1 MSELYLAHHGIKGQK
16 WGVRRFENEDGTLTA
31 AGKKRYQAQEA
42 YVKSYNKYKEA
53 KKFKRSDFK
62 IGGMANRNARIR
74 TAEAEKDVKK
84 ADYLY
89 SKAKT
94 DKGGERARNR
104 QITKAY
110 NSAGAIGILSN
121 KVDTAFGGS
130 YRQKLSKNIEKTY
143 GKEYAD
149 KQIKKAKNLAVAS
162 IAATTAY
169 YVGKKALNVY
179 LKNGGAEQIGRLIG
193 KGANA
198 YRDKRMG
205 IIPDDKKWREI
216 PNIAGSLTYKR

>member
-1 MSELYLAHHGIKGQK
+1 MSDFYLAHHGIKGQK

-31 AGKKRYQAQEA
+31 AGKKRYQAQES

-62 IGGMANRNARIR
+62 LGGMSNRNARIR

-84 ADYLY
+84 AEYLY

-104 QITKAY
+104 QIAKAY
-110 NSAGAIGILSN
+110 KSAGAIGILSN
-121 KVDTAFGGS
+121 KADTAFGGS
-130 YRQKLSKNIEKTY
+130 YRQKLSKNIEKNY
-143 GKEYAD
+143 GKEYAE
-149 KQIKKAKNLAVAS
+149 KQIKKAKNMAVAS

-169 YVGKKALNVY
+169 YVGKMY
-179 LKNGGAEQIGRLIG
+179 LKNGGAEQIGRLLG

-205 IIPDDKKWREI
+205 IIPDDKKWREV
-216 PNIAGSLTYKR
+216 PNIAGYLPYKR

>member
-1 MSELYLAHHGIKGQK
+1 MSDYLIHHGIKGQK

-31 AGKKRYQAQEA
+31 AGKKRYQAQES

-62 IGGMANRNARIR
+62 IGGFANRNARIR

-84 ADYLY
+84 AEYLY

-94 DKGGERARNR
+94 DKGGERARDR
-104 QITKAY
+104 QIAKAY
-110 NSAGAIGILSN
+110 KSAGAIGVLN
-121 KVDTAFGGS
+121 KNVDMVWNGS

-149 KQIKKAKNLAVAS
+149 KQIKKAKNMAVAT

-169 YVGKKALNVY
+169 YVGKRAFNAY
-179 LKNGGAEQIGRLIG
+179 LKNGGAEQIGRLVG

-205 IIPDDKKWREI
+205 IIPDDNKWREI
-216 PNIAGSLTYKR
+216 PNVAGYLPHKR

>member
-1 MSELYLAHHGIKGQK
+1 MSEFYLAHHGIKGQK

-53 KKFKRSDFK
+53 KKFKKSDFK
-62 IGGMANRNARIR
+62 LGGMTNRNARIR

-84 ADYLY
+84 AEYLY

-94 DKGGERARNR
+94 DKGGEKARDR
-104 QITKAY
+104 QIAKAY
-110 NSAGAIGILSN
+110 KSAGAIGVLN
-121 KVDTAFGGS
+121 KNVDMVWNGS

-149 KQIKKAKNLAVAS
+149 KQIKKAKNMAVAT

-169 YVGKKALNVY
+169 YVGKRAFNAY
-179 LKNGGAEQIGRLIG
+179 LKNGGAEQIGRLVG

-205 IIPDDKKWREI
+205 IIPDDNKWREI
-216 PNIAGSLTYKR
+216 PNVAGYLPYKR